1 MHTITP
7 KKKDSLVLTVPAPR
21 PRLRFVGRM
30 RNGGGVHQDRRRR
43 NDRTVVKVRLRRGEE

>member
-7 KKKDSLVLTVPAPR
+7 NKKDSLVLTVPAPR